1 MEKEDWL
8 ARWREGRIGWHQSE
22 VTPLLRQHWDGL
34 AVPAGARVLVPLCG
48 KTLDMLWLADQGFE
62 VLGVELSELAVQ
74 QFFAEGGLQPKRWA
88 EPGGVHYR
96 AGRIEVIVADIF
108 DVAAQALAGCAVV
121 YDRAAL
127 IALPPALRRRYASEV
142 YGKLPVGSLGLL
154 IALEYEQAS
163 MDGPPFSVPEPEVR
177 QLFEPAWRVALALRR
192 ETTGPQRAD
201 QDTQF
206 RAAAYRL
213 ERR

>member
-1 MEKEDWL
+1 MKKEDWL
-8 ARWREGRIGWHQSE
+8 ARWRDGCIGWHQSE
-22 VTPLLRQHWDGL
+22 VTPLLRQHWASL

-48 KTLDMLWLADQGFE
+48 KTLDLLWLAEQGFE

-74 QFFAEGGLQPKRWA
+74 QFFADGGLQPELRA
-88 EPGGVHYR
+88 LPGRVHYR
-96 AGRIEVIVADIF
+96 AGRIEVIVADVF
-108 DVAAQALAGCAVV
+108 GLAAQALAGCAAV

-127 IALPPALRRRYASEV
+127 IALPPALRRRYVSEV
-142 YGKLPVGSLGLL
+142 YGKLPTGSPGLL
-154 IALEYEQAS
+154 ISLEYAQER

-192 ETTGPQRAD
+192 DTTGPQRAD
-201 QDTQF
+201 PGTPF
-206 RAAAYRL
+206 SAAVYRL